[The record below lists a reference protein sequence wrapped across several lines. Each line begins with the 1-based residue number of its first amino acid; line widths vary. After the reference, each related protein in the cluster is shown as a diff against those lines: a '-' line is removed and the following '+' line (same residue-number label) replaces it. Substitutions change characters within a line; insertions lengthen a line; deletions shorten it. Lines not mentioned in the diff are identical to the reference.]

1 MQAVAAIKNKKYK
14 DALSKIATA
23 RRWPENLGVGKPYD
37 ADIDDRLESYL
48 ESLCFEGM
56 KKHDEAVAIRD
67 KIVSGGIKNDYG
79 NLLVA
84 EIQKGSGKPNQGRD
98 LLAAWL
104 EENPSSNLAKWCL
117 AAFDGNVDGGYA
129 TEDPN
134 VRILKAVMLPDNRN

>member
-1 MQAVAAIKNKKYK
+1 
-14 DALSKIATA
+14 
-23 RRWPENLGVGKPYD
+23 
-37 ADIDDRLESYL
+37 
-48 ESLCFEGM
+48 
-56 KKHDEAVAIRD
+56 
-67 KIVSGGIKNDYG
+67 
-79 NLLVA
+79 LVA
-84 EIQKGSGKPNQGRD
+84 EIQKGSGKPGQGRD